1 MQIRNWLSKWFTRV
15 YARSIDLS
23 GVTEEENYR
32 AHGEERRVFWIDA
45 DGWPAAGQF
54 TLFGTILLNEG
65 MLKDVPEEVVDYTF
79 LHEIGH
85 SKLPSILGIGS
96 VLVRIPLFFLA
107 LFGIPMLIVRWLVFL
122 LSGPTIGQFTT
133 LSVAYLLV
141 ALLILVPLVAI
152 WRLDEGYA
160 EFYVV
165 SKVGEET
172 YLRYFEKM
180 EENSDRGTFARI
192 FRKVFYPSPKHV
204 LWVANSRWA

>member
-1 MQIRNWLSKWFTRV
+1 MQIRNWLSKWLTRV
-15 YARSIDLS
+15 YARTIDLS
-23 GVTEEENYR
+23 GVAKEETYR
-32 AHGEERRVFWIDA
+32 AHGEERRVFWVDA
-45 DGWPAAGQF
+45 DGWPVAGQL
-54 TLFGTILLNEG
+54 TLFGTVLLNESR
-65 MLKDVPEEVVDYTF
+65 LDDVPKEVVDYTF

-85 SKLPSILGIGS
+85 SKLPTILSIGS
-96 VLVRIPLFFLA
+96 VLARIPLSFVA
-107 LFGIPMLIVRWLVFL
+107 IFGIPALIVQWLVFL
-122 LSGPTIGQFTT
+122 FSGPTIGQFTT

-180 EENSDRGTFARI
+180 EANSDRGVFARI
-192 FRKVFYPSPKHV
+192 FRKIFYPSPKHV
-204 LWVANSRWA
+204 LWVANSRWT